1 MIKLQSTGQMPFEF
15 EGQSA
20 FEGST
25 EIHKSAERDR
35 FHDIEI
41 YESEY
46 DWVLRIGYT
55 TRWSGEHDYS
65 EVWRAE
71 TLSQLIDIIC
81 EYDPL
86 KYLAG
91 YPTGQ
96 RFEEKQQRL
105 EIQIQRDWEA
115 LKTYALSGLSTPHL
129 DNIWEQC
136 PKSEQA
142 PLNQTTGS
150 Q

>member
-25 EIHKSAERDR
+25 EIHKSAERNR
-35 FHDIEI
+35 FHEI
-41 YESEY
+41 GIYKTKTG
-46 DWVLRIGYT
+46 WVLHIGYT

-65 EVWRAE
+65 EVWRRDA
-71 TLSQLIDIIC
+71 LSQLIDIIC

-96 RFEEKQQRL
+96 RFEEKQARL
-105 EIQIQRDWEA
+105 KIEIQRDWEA

-142 PLNQTTGS
+142 LPYQRS
-150 Q
+150 